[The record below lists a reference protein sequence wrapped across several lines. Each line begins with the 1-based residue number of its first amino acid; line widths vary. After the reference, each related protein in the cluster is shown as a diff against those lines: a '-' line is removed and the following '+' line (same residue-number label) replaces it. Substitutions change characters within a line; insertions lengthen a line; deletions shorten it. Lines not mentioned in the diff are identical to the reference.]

1 MYESFYGLTDRPF
14 KLSPDPSY
22 YFGSKQHSRARAY
35 LEYGMHQGEG
45 FIVVTG
51 EVGAGKTTI
60 VRSVLDSLDAS
71 KILAANL
78 VSTQVDAEDT
88 LRLIGAAFGL
98 KVKDIPKSE
107 LLMTIEAGLLQAATQ
122 GRRCLLIVDEAQSLT
137 PRAVEELRMLSNFQI
152 GNRALLQSFLVGQ
165 PEFREI
171 LQSPNMQQLRQRVIA
186 SCHIGPL
193 LDEEVQ
199 AYIAHRMKCAG
210 WQDKPL
216 FDAGCSAAIYRATSG
231 IPRRIN
237 MICDRMLLKG
247 FIGNSKEFDARQV
260 EEIARELAE
269 ETMGVKAR
277 PVSEPDLAHAAD
289 ASPVAPQI
297 AAAAAATVVA
307 ATPVAPKPASAPT
320 SGRVLSLDPLP
331 NADQGL
337 ADDSENIE
345 PLHDAEDTLDGT
357 DASDEAVLIATLVA
371 TQLGERITDLE
382 RSLLRLE
389 RSNSAMLALLQKKLG
404 VAAAPPTPATPAA
417 ARKPRSSKQ

>member
-1 MYESFYGLTDRPF
+1 MYEDFYGLTDRPF
-14 KLSPDPSY
+14 KLSPDPAY
-22 YFGSKQHSRARAY
+22 YYGSKQHSRARAY

-45 FIVVTG
+45 FIVITG

-98 KVKDIPKSE
+98 RVKDIPKSE
-107 LLMTIEAGLLQAATQ
+107 MLMTIEAGLLQAATQ

-165 PEFREI
+165 PEFREV
-171 LQSPNMQQLRQRVIA
+171 LQSPGMQQLRQRVIA

-199 AYIAHRMKCAG
+199 AYIAHRLKCAG
-210 WQDKPL
+210 WEGKPL

-237 MICDRMLLKG
+237 MVCDRMMLKG
-247 FIGNSKEFDARQV
+247 FIGNTKEFDARLV

-269 ETMGVKAR
+269 ETMGIKPR
-277 PVSEPDLAHAAD
+277 PVAEPGLAHAAD
-289 ASPVAPQI
+289 ASPVSEEIAT
-297 AAAAAATVVA
+297 AAASTVLAAPAAKPKLAPAAEPQSELTLAPAAELTAADIDPDADTDADQQLESDDDTTV
-307 ATPVAPKPASAPT
+307 SDAPT
-320 SGRVLSLDPLP
+320 
-331 NADQGL
+331 
-337 ADDSENIE
+337 
-345 PLHDAEDTLDGT
+345 
-357 DASDEAVLIATLVA
+357 LIATLVA
-371 TQLGERITDLE
+371 AQLEERITDLE

-389 RSNSAMLALLQKKLG
+389 RTNSAMLTLLQKKLG
-404 VAAAPPTPATPAA
+404 ATPE
-417 ARKPRSSKQ
+417 KKSKGGKQ